1 MSTYSCMF
9 AGRHTGSAT
18 EMRKSYAAL
27 YTGEKLS
34 RKMRPSLHIH
44 SGRFA
49 WSGFSV
55 KCE

>member
-1 MSTYSCMF
+1 MF

-34 RKMRPSLHIH
+34 RKIRPSLHIH